1 MEYKVL
7 KDKNGKFCP
16 RIINDLTGHSG
27 CWFEQPSEYD
37 NLEDAV
43 NALVAYKDK
52 KDRQKQQKQK
62 EEFVF
67 TLT

>member
-7 KDKNGKFCP
+7 KNKNGKFCP
-16 RIINDLTGHSG
+16 RIINDFTGPSG
-27 CWFEQPSEYD
+27 CWFERPIEYD

-52 KDRQKQQKQK
+52 KDRQKQQK

-67 TLT
+67 TLE